1 MCAPNFQKYHH
12 QSVSE
17 NQPQARK
24 SLLLD
29 SGHSSSKS
37 SSPGMET
44 GRLPAPASL
53 LILHLVSWT
62 CQGLGH
68 SANCIK
74 TREKGKAQH
83 GGSQEGTPQ
92 PPVLGMCP
100 KLKGV
105 VLDATIP
112 TFVVTEVGSTDEWIC
127 EPLSWSVDAPWG
139 MLEDGVGIH
148 CLCQALKEISDPE
161 K

>member
-1 MCAPNFQKYHH
+1 MPQISKNTSISLCLKTSPTPGNRYYSTLGIPAARAP
-12 QSVSE
+12 
-17 NQPQARK
+17 
-24 SLLLD
+24 
-29 SGHSSSKS
+29 G
-37 SSPGMET
+37 PGMET

-92 PPVLGMCP
+92 PRVLGMCP
-100 KLKGV
+100 QLKGV

-112 TFVVTEVGSTDEWIC
+112 TFVVTEVGSTDRWIC
-127 EPLSWSVDAPWG
+127 ETRVEVL
-139 MLEDGVGIH
+139 MRLGVCWRTGWVSTA
-148 CLCQALKEISDPE
+148 CVRLLKRSQT
-161 K
+161 